1 MSKNEFWLRNH
12 WFVVIENG
20 KVEVRKQTEPI
31 YCEHP
36 RQRGCK
42 SPEQSQR
49 EEGRSRTRPDGMRSA
64 VATGPLEPEAKC
76 LWAPG
81 PPAELRRRFTS
92 RPITTCPLTAVPDL
106 LTLKLVFPSPSS
118 HFFVAHLPLPQGGLP
133 RPEAAFSDLY
143 SPGLITSQ
151 TFAG

>member
-1 MSKNEFWLRNH
+1 MSENEFWPMNH

-31 YCEHP
+31 HSEHS

-49 EEGRSRTRPDGMRSA
+49 EEDRSRTRPDGMRRA

-76 LWAPG
+76 LSAPG
-81 PPAELRRRFTS
+81 PPAEL
-92 RPITTCPLTAVPDL
+92 
-106 LTLKLVFPSPSS
+106 
-118 HFFVAHLPLPQGGLP
+118 
-133 RPEAAFSDLY
+133 
-143 SPGLITSQ
+143 
-151 TFAG
+151 